1 MRIAW
6 LSNAPWAP
14 TGYGN
19 QTNVFVPRLQRLGH
33 ELAVIA
39 YYGLEGGVLNWNGIP
54 VYPRAYHPYGQ
65 DVAAAHALQFR
76 ADILISLMDAWV
88 CQPEAL
94 KGVPWCPWF
103 PVDMEPLPPPVK
115 RKVEQAFCRIVFSRF
130 GQRMCE
136 EAGLEVEYVPH
147 SVDTVTFCPQD
158 RRESREKLGWPQDAF
173 IVGMVAANK
182 GTPSRKAFTQQIEA
196 FARLHRR
203 HPDTILYLHTTKA
216 ERGELDGVNLPELC
230 EYLGLRVGTDV
241 RFADQYRLVIAYTEQ
256 EMAVIYSAM
265 DVLTSVSMGEG
276 FGIPIVEA
284 QACGT
289 PVVVGDWTSMGELC
303 FAGWKVPREEADAWW
318 TPLAAYQWVPR
329 IAAVEACLEEAYN
342 AARDEEIRAK
352 AREGALAYSADR
364 VVEYYWRPVLAM
376 LRDRV
381 LEASTARRV
390 LR

>member
-39 YYGLEGGVLNWNGIP
+39 FYGLEGGVLNWNGIP

-65 DVAAAHALQFR
+65 DVAAAHALHFG
-76 ADILISLMDAWV
+76 AEILISLMDIWV
-88 CQPEAL
+88 CQPDAL
-94 KGVPWCPWF
+94 KPVPWCPWF
-103 PVDMEPLPPPVK
+103 PVDMEPLPPPVGE
-115 RKVEQAFCRIVFSRF
+115 RARAAFQPMVFSRF

-136 EAGLEVEYVPH
+136 QAGIEPVYIPH
-147 SVDTVTFCPQD
+147 GVDTEVFTPLD
-158 RRESREKLGWPQDAF
+158 RRESRERLGWPQDAF

-182 GTPSRKAFTQQIEA
+182 GVPSRKAFAQQIEA
-196 FARLHRR
+196 FARLRKKHT
-203 HPDTILYLHTTKA
+203 DAILYLHTTKG
-216 ERGELDGVNLPELC
+216 ERGELEGMNLPELC
-230 EYLGLRVGTDV
+230 AHLGLEVGKNV
-241 RFADQYRLVIAYTEQ
+241 LFADQYRLVIGYTEQ
-256 EMAVIYSAM
+256 EMAAIYSGM
-265 DVLTSVSMGEG
+265 DVLMSVSMGEG

-289 PVVVGDWTSMGELC
+289 PVIVGAWTSMEELC
-303 FAGWKVPREEADAWW
+303 FAGWMVPKQEADAWW

-329 IAAVEACLEEAYN
+329 IGAIYERLEAAYG
-342 AARDEEIRAK
+342 AARDEALRRK
-352 AREGALAYSADR
+352 AREGALAYSADHIT
-364 VVEYYWRPVLAM
+364 EYYWRPALAM
-376 LRDRV
+376 MRDRV
-381 LEASTARRV
+381 LDVAAVRRV